1 MKKFTNLLYVV
12 GLYVYCNLVW
22 ANGISGAP
30 QADFLSNELTVPCV
44 QVRNSGDPA
53 LDNQFFDVILER
65 RGDSFNYELIFAE
78 SEDQAHCLRV
88 ADFAAFDDDTV
99 FVDNDS
105 SELGAAKILVSCEK
119 RDDRSRISVDGK
131 NLNSGNYFSTI
142 MSGAKSA
149 IGPIKTTVGDEVEF
163 DFDSSAD
170 DVAKGAKEIS
180 ADFIQN
186 GTVSA
191 EIFDIEDNVIVSATN
206 VLCAIRD

>member
-1 MKKFTNLLYVV
+1 MTNLLSVV
-12 GLYVYCNLVW
+12 GLYVCCNLVW

-30 QADFLSNELTVPCV
+30 QADFLSNELTVLCV

-53 LDNQFFDVILER
+53 LDDQFFDIILER

-88 ADFAAFDDDTV
+88 ADFAVFDDDDAV
-99 FVDNDS
+99 SVDDDS
-105 SELGAAKILVSCEK
+105 PEPGATKILVSCEK
-119 RDDRSRISVDGK
+119 RTDRSRISVDGK
-131 NLNSGNYFSTI
+131 NLTPGNYYSTI

-180 ADFIQN
+180 TDFIQN

-191 EIFDIEDNVIVSATN
+191 EIFDIEDNVILSATN